1 MVERCR
7 DENIPLL
14 LVKLPP
20 RHPKPFPALEKE
32 MRMLGANYLD
42 LASAP
47 PDGDGPIRVPIDSHI
62 DARGHRWVADQLRK
76 APVAATSAGPARPRR

>member
-14 LVKLPP
+14 LVRLPP

-47 PDGDGPIRVPIDSHI
+47 PDGDGPIHFPIDSYI
-62 DARGHRWVADQLRK
+62 DTCGR
-76 APVAATSAGPARPRR
+76 PAAG